1 MRCRFGCSQGEES
14 VSARCHTPAMAKDTM
29 RRNLLVA
36 TDRKLAG
43 CDVPYDGVPERPDHL
58 GESMVDHRLYRV
70 TLRDTVKS

>member
-1 MRCRFGCSQGEES
+1 
-14 VSARCHTPAMAKDTM
+14 MAKDTM

-43 CDVPYDGVPERPDHL
+43 CDVLRDGVPERRDDL